1 MELQTAKPAAEAAR
15 LQGRLALV
23 VGLGKSGVSAAR
35 LLAAV
40 GARVRA
46 CDEKPAAALAS
57 ALASLPELEEGFFG
71 GLTAAAF
78 EGVELVVLSPGVP
91 LSHPLLQDAY
101 ARGVELIGEVELAAR
116 LLPETEP
123 LIGITGTNGK
133 STTTALTAHLLA
145 SAGLRVFAGGNLGTP
160 LSERVLAGGALDAS
174 VCELSSFQLE
184 TIDRLRCRSAV
195 VLNVTPDHLDR
206 YPSLEAYAAAKAR
219 IFAGQGPGDLCV
231 LSWADPR
238 VRAMKPGAGAETI
251 YFDPRLPAEQ
261 GAPPAAGLFGRR
273 TGPRSLEVNGYTYQ
287 LTAPTLRGDHNMEN
301 ALAALA
307 LVRPLNLTREQL
319 QRGLDTYPGLAHRL
333 EPVAILSGVE
343 WLNDS
348 KATNVDSVEK
358 SLSAFPAEPGS
369 AGRVLILMGGKGKG
383 APYTPLRPLFAG
395 RIRAL
400 FTLGADGPR
409 IHVELGDLC
418 ESHQCGDLA
427 AAMDKARALARPG
440 DFVLLSP
447 ACASY
452 DQFKNF
458 EDRGDQFKARVAVFA
473 RSAVSPT
480 GGAA

>member
-1 MELQTAKPAAEAAR
+1 VELQTAQPAEVAR

-35 LLAAV
+35 LLSAA

-46 CDEKPAAALAS
+46 CDEKPAAALEGV
-57 ALASLPELEEGFFG
+57 LAGLPQLEQGFFG

-78 EGVELVVLSPGVP
+78 AGVELVVLSPGVP
-91 LSHPLLQDAY
+91 LSHPLLQDAF
-101 ARGVELIGEVELAAR
+101 ARGVEVIGEVELAAR

-123 LIGITGTNGK
+123 LLGITGTNGK
-133 STTTALTAHLLA
+133 STTTALTAHLLS

-206 YPSLEAYAAAKAR
+206 YPSLDAYAAAKAR
-219 IFAGQGPGDLCV
+219 IFARQGPGDLCV
-231 LSWADPR
+231 LSWADAR
-238 VRAMKPGAGAETI
+238 VREMRPGAGAETI
-251 YFDPRLPAEQ
+251 FFDPRLPGAQ

-273 TGPRSLEVNGYTYQ
+273 TGPRSLEAGGHAYT
-287 LTAPTLRGDHNMEN
+287 LTAPTLRGDHNVEN

-307 LVRPLNLTREQL
+307 LVRPFALTREQL
-319 QRGLDTYPGLAHRL
+319 QRGLDTYPGLPHRL
-333 EPVAILSGVE
+333 EPVATLGGVE

-369 AGRVLILMGGKGKG
+369 AGRVLLLMGGKGKG
-383 APYTPLRPLFAG
+383 APYAPLRPLFAG

-400 FTLGADGPR
+400 LTLGADGPR
-409 IHVELGDLC
+409 IHAELGDLC
-418 ESHQCGDLA
+418 ESRQCGDLA
-427 AAMDKARALARPG
+427 AAMDEARALARPG

-452 DQFKNF
+452 DQFRHF
-458 EDRGDQFKARVAVFA
+458 EDRGDQFKARVAAFA
-473 RSAVSPT
+473 RSPAAT
-480 GGAA
+480 LQGGAA